1 MNLLVIKT
9 LTDGTVTRSIL
20 NYPTEN
26 EALSALYYELW
37 YATSNDGVVS
47 VVAEIITDYG
57 NVTKCERYT
66 APKTAPVPVPD
77 EESEAEGNE

>member
-9 LTDGTVTRSIL
+9 LTDGTVTRSLL
-20 NYPTEN
+20 NYPTET

-37 YATSNDGVVS
+37 YASSNDEVFS
-47 VVAEIITDYG
+47 IVAEIITDYG

-66 APKTAPVPVPD
+66 APVPA
-77 EESEAEGNE
+77 ESEGDNE